1 MNTQSII
8 ERPKA
13 GGSNSGAK
21 SRGFLTLLCVLVLA
35 SSCVSQQVVEERK
48 TSALLL
54 LEESAEWLVAEGIGK
69 YYANGGDFS
78 VIYEPLAEKG
88 VGFYFRD
95 VAVHPDMFLAWI
107 ALEKGSI
114 TKDILCYAR
123 FEHMGTIYEYWEI
136 TQGSRRP
143 DFDKRYI
150 RFLVTQADSLTSPR
164 KVIHESDQFFSE
176 WAVSE
181 EVTIRFPL
189 HQLGS
194 INAMTPWELPGS
206 HFEGT
211 ELEGI
216 RRADVDRMNILDWY
230 LFEDLN
236 SEKRRKAVIS
246 FLGEFFKEAEKK
258 EYWPIRKKL
267 GGEKPWG
274 DISKLY
280 HWKRFRPVEKI
291 EIRQAKALA
300 IDPVKYEP
308 GKFYYDTG
316 AIYAEVTLTVT
327 SEGSEPIDHDYFFIL
342 EETDELQF
350 EVVEMKEYGHPLVFE
365 NWSWGNPTQ

>member
-1 MNTQSII
+1 MGLVGELMNTQSII

-150 RFLVTQADSLTSPR
+150 RFLVTQADSLTSPVSR
-164 KVIHESDQFFSE
+164 GE
-176 WAVSE
+176 WARTKGGGRKTKIS
-181 EVTIRFPL
+181 
-189 HQLGS
+189 GS
-194 INAMTPWELPGS
+194 IGS
-206 HFEGT
+206 GLT
-211 ELEGI
+211 GCPYAPNLEQI
-216 RRADVDRMNILDWY
+216 KNR
-230 LFEDLN
+230 
-236 SEKRRKAVIS
+236 
-246 FLGEFFKEAEKK
+246 
-258 EYWPIRKKL
+258 
-267 GGEKPWG
+267 GGGPK
-274 DISKLY
+274 
-280 HWKRFRPVEKI
+280 
-291 EIRQAKALA
+291 
-300 IDPVKYEP
+300 
-308 GKFYYDTG
+308 
-316 AIYAEVTLTVT
+316 
-327 SEGSEPIDHDYFFIL
+327 
-342 EETDELQF
+342 
-350 EVVEMKEYGHPLVFE
+350 
-365 NWSWGNPTQ
+365 